1 MKYLNIVE
9 AAARA
14 QLELL
19 EQMRE
24 NHRQMAR
31 DRRSAADEDDRRV
44 AEFTREIDAL
54 REALALALSTKE
66 GAESGVT

>member
-54 REALALALSTKE
+54 RKALALALSRKE
-66 GAESGVT
+66 GAP